1 MMYGYKNFETPHME
15 DFELSRLVDRAI
27 ELLRENK
34 TLRMAQLF
42 MKYRYHVTR
51 AFIADLNYKSNE
63 KIGTKIFL
71 IVYAFEEEAKRRV
84 LHDAVN
90 LLLEDTL
97 FSIASSKDNYRSHH
111 VHSDLT
117 IDSLSELL
125 AEYQFNNPASDFVDS
140 EYNLLNN
147 SISIFPV
154 YDVAKVGDSKAIIK
168 KELTKTVKQLYLRKI
183 SKDLGIK
190 DSFEA
195 LGTLDPKAKGALLNA
210 LQGMKI

>member
-1 MMYGYKNFETPHME
+1 
-15 DFELSRLVDRAI
+15 
-27 ELLRENK
+27 
-34 TLRMAQLF
+34 
-42 MKYRYHVTR
+42 MKY
-51 AFIADLNYKSNE
+51 S
-63 KIGTKIFL
+63 
-71 IVYAFEEEAKRRV
+71 
-84 LHDAVN
+84 
-90 LLLEDTL
+90 
-97 FSIASSKDNYRSHH
+97 SSKDNYRSHH